1 MNDNELI
8 KKLNK
13 DYLEIL
19 TSDEYKLGVFISVF
33 LNSIKKGH
41 FRDAFSLISSKL
53 VSIRNR
59 KISTERHIIPVKFCK
74 RGGRVAVY
82 TAIFGGY
89 DQIYNPMSLDERCD
103 YYIFTDSKIDENCMW
118 KCMDT
123 SILPKGMSNIELNR
137 YIKMHPFEL
146 FPKYEYAIYFD
157 GSIEIVGQVS
167 EMIDFIND
175 KTGMAVHNMRNR
187 DCIYDEEITNKNLKK
202 GNYKL
207 THKQIE
213 KIRNKGFPNHFGMYE
228 CGVIAFINTAQ
239 TQKILSEW
247 WEEFKV
253 GGGRDQISLPYILWK
268 NGMRF
273 EDMGFLGDDLHIN
286 PLFRLHDH
294 K

>member
-8 KKLNK
+8 KRLNK
-13 DYLEIL
+13 DYLEIF
-19 TSDEYKLGVFISVF
+19 TSDEYKLGVSISTF
-33 LNSIKKGH
+33 FNSIKKGH

-53 VSIRNR
+53 ISIKNR
-59 KISTERHIIPVKFCK
+59 KISRERHIIPTKFYK
-74 RGGRVAVY
+74 RNGRIAVY

-103 YYIFTDSKIDENCMW
+103 YYIFTDSKVNENCIW
-118 KCMDT
+118 KCLDI
-123 SILPKGMSNIELNR
+123 SLLPKGMSNLVLNR

-146 FPKYEYAIYFD
+146 FPEYEYAIYFD
-157 GSIEIVGQVS
+157 GSIEIVGQIS

-202 GNYKL
+202 GNYEL

-213 KIRNKGFPNHFGMYE
+213 KIKNKGFPRHFGMYE
-228 CGVIAFINTAQ
+228 CGVIAFTKTDQ

-247 WEEFKV
+247 WEEFKS

-268 NGMRF
+268 NGMKF
-273 EDMGFLGDDLHIN
+273 EDMGFLGNDLHVN